1 MILFRSGE
9 ITLNE
14 CLENFTKE
22 EVMDGDEM
30 PVKKNIN
37 FWKYNY
43 YFQCIL
49 LLMFALNIKLIY
61 AWLSYILFPH
71 EMHSTFVVC
80 S

>member
-30 PVKKNIN
+30 PVKK
-37 FWKYNY
+37 KY
-43 YFQCIL
+43 
-49 LLMFALNIKLIY
+49 
-61 AWLSYILFPH
+61 
-71 EMHSTFVVC
+71 
-80 S
+80 